1 MAVDTSGWQLIATFP
16 DTVQA
21 SIAAGMLEDHGI
33 PAIVGPDRMATI
45 YMAGTTWA
53 QIPLHVRPDM
63 RQKRGACSSSTAIS
77 DTIKKASKML
87 PLWKP
92 HLYAAKWS

>member
-21 SIAAGMLEDHGI
+21 SIAAGMLEDHGV

-53 QIPLHVRPDM
+53 QIPLHVP
-63 RQKRGACSSSTAIS
+63 AE
-77 DTIKKASKML
+77 
-87 PLWKP
+87 
-92 HLYAAKWS
+92 HAAKARRLIEEHGDI